1 MITPYVPL
9 VLRDNLEKVGNPR
22 HKKNVSGTNLCRL
35 DGGLSAKC
43 ANFWL
48 SGRHVANMSATFPA
62 KAAVITTMVIDLWI
76 TAFPNLR

>member
-1 MITPYVPL
+1 MYL
-9 VLRDNLEKVGNPR
+9 WYLETIWRKSAIPDT
-22 HKKNVSGTNLCRL
+22 KKVSGTNLCRL

-48 SGRHVANMSATFPA
+48 LGRHVANMSATFPA
-62 KAAVITTMVIDLWI
+62 KAAVITAMVIDLWM